1 MVESK
6 VIIDRKDYIS
16 ICEKLELIKE
26 DIVFYR
32 KSEDERI
39 LKVMEKKIS
48 AIQNILSEAQSV
60 DKFVSEQ
67 KYKRVLV
74 HPRLFFCP
82 FHISFLPIILLIE

>member
-48 AIQNILSEAQSV
+48 AIQNILSEA
-60 DKFVSEQ
+60 
-67 KYKRVLV
+67 
-74 HPRLFFCP
+74 
-82 FHISFLPIILLIE
+82 